1 MNKDDINTLWQVP
14 KYLPYVQPNLTD
26 DIVANAEKKIGYKL
40 PKEYVDILKIQNGG
54 YIRFK
59 LPETLNEQIYGIGP
73 FFPSLTDYDWTD
85 YEGTV
90 GFELAGLVPFDGDGH
105 WYLCLDYR
113 HNNTQPEITFID
125 TESDY
130 EKPIAK
136 TFKEYLKLLELDVDN
151 KFVIETNFTI
161 EELVKKISS
170 IADIKFEEPDSFAN
184 GYPIYRSKYNESW
197 VWISPNK
204 VPSGFIRE
212 SDDRY
217 EELKSLM
224 LPISLRYPEIS
235 SDYLFINVS
244 DDVQRQ
250 SLFDS
255 LTKLGIKIS
264 EAKTHFEKSP
274 NR

>member
-1 MNKDDINTLWQVP
+1 MKKDVINTLWRVP

-26 DIVANAEKKIGYKL
+26 DILDNAEKKIGYML

-90 GFELAGLVPFDGDGH
+90 GFELTGLVPFDGDGH
-105 WYLCLDYR
+105 WFLCLDYR
-113 HNNTQPEITFID
+113 HNITQPEITLID

-136 TFKEYLKLLELDVDN
+136 TFQEYLKLLEIDALN
-151 KFVIETNFTI
+151 EFVIETNITI
-161 EELVKKISS
+161 EELVTKISTL
-170 IADIKFEEPDSFAN
+170 ADIKFEKPDSFAN
-184 GYPIYRSKYNESW
+184 GYPIYRSKYNDSW

-212 SDDRY
+212 SEDRY
-217 EELKSLM
+217 EELKSQM
-224 LPISLRYPEIS
+224 LPTSLRHPEIF
-235 SDYLFINVS
+235 SDYIFINVS
-244 DDVQRQ
+244 DDLQRQ
-250 SLFDS
+250 NLFAI
-255 LTKLGIKIS
+255 LTRHGIEIS
-264 EAKTHFEKSP
+264 EARTYFE
-274 NR
+274 